1 MEYVYIGKIVN
12 THCIKGELRIKSD
25 FEKKDLVFKKDFS
38 LYIGSSKKKE
48 VIASYRVHKNF
59 DMVIFKGYSNINEV
73 LDYLKC
79 DVYALK
85 SDLNLKDDEYLLN
98 DLIGMEVKDSEKIIG
113 KVIDFVYNNSNILLV
128 VMGVKKFYIPYNSE
142 YIISVDK
149 KNKIVNTHNAKDLIL

>member
-12 THCIKGELRIKSD
+12 THGIKGELRIKSD
-25 FEKKDLVFKKDFS
+25 FERKDLVFKKDFS

-48 VIASYRVHKNF
+48 VIDSYRVHKNF

-79 DVYALK
+79 DVYVLK

-128 VMGVKKFYIPYNSE
+128 VMGVKKFYIPYNSNF
-142 YIISVDK
+142 IISVDK
-149 KNKIVNTHNAKDLIL
+149 KNKIINTHNAKDLIL